1 MVEELKRHRDY
12 NDFYNFLKEDNSEKA
27 KQLMKKLDSFNNEE
41 HPTCAYNVFKGEL
54 LYKLFL
60 QIF

>member
-1 MVEELKRHRDY
+1 MIEELKQHRDY

-41 HPTCAYNVFKGEL
+41 HSACAYNMFKAEL
-54 LYKLFL
+54 LYKVFL
-60 QIF
+60 QVF